1 MLEIWEVSLFF
12 RAERAKFK
20 YRKVKSKDMIPFL
33 IRHLLFS
40 YSFYSHSMVLGGLE
54 LIS

>member
-12 RAERAKFK
+12 YYNLK
-20 YRKVKSKDMIPFL
+20 YRKVKSKDMTPFL
-33 IRHLLFS
+33 IRHLLFF
-40 YSFYSHSMVLGGLE
+40 YSSYSHSIVLGGLE